1 MNAAQYLLYVAFL
14 TPCFERWPMVVSRGY
29 RWPTPES
36 RDLTRRAQAG
46 TRHVEPRAWP
56 RVRNPTVGNSVLN
69 CNPGQTAW

>member
-1 MNAAQYLLYVAFL
+1 
-14 TPCFERWPMVVSRGY
+14 MVVSRGY

>member
-36 RDLTRRAQAG
+36 RDLTTVDRHKQAQDMSSHALG
-46 TRHVEPRAWP
+46 HASET
-56 RVRNPTVGNSVLN
+56 L
-69 CNPGQTAW
+69 Q